1 MIYAAG
7 VDVGSTQT
15 KAIVLSEEKK
25 IIGRSLI
32 NTGAFVSQAAER
44 AFRAA
49 VESAGIPPEQVAYV
63 VGTGYGRYKVTFGD
77 AQITE
82 ISCHARGAK
91 FLFPNTRTVI
101 DMGGQ
106 DAKGIRVGDDG
117 DVKDFVM
124 NDKCAA
130 GTGRFLSN
138 AAETLGVSLDEIG
151 PISLQ
156 GKKAVRLSTV
166 CAVFVESDIMSY
178 LAEGKTMPDILAGV
192 HSAIAART
200 VALVRRVGIE
210 AEVSFTGG
218 VSLNIG
224 MVRALEEKLG
234 VPVNVC
240 EDSHYIGAIG
250 AALFALE
257 RALAG
262 IAAQAKQA
270 AFQDVN
276 LPAESGNPPL
286 VWPTTPGSAAG
297 AH

>member
-1 MIYAAG
+1 MIYAGG

-15 KAIVLSEEKK
+15 KAIILSEDRR
-25 IIGRSLI
+25 IVSRFLT
-32 NTGAFVSQAAER
+32 NTGAFVSQAAAR
-44 AFRAA
+44 AFQEA
-49 VESAGIPPEQVAYV
+49 VKSAGIAPEEVAYV
-63 VGTGYGRYKVTFGD
+63 VGTGYGRYKVTFGN

-82 ISCHARGAK
+82 ISCHARGAN
-91 FLFPNTRTVI
+91 FLFPKTHTVI

-106 DAKGIRVGDDG
+106 DAKGIRIGESG
-117 DVKDFVM
+117 EVKDFVM

-138 AAETLGVSLDEIG
+138 AAETLGVALDEIG

-156 GKKAVRLSTV
+156 AKKPVRLSTV

-178 LAEGKTMPDILAGV
+178 LAEGKTMPDILGGV

-200 VALVRRVGIE
+200 VSLVRRVGIE
-210 AEVSFTGG
+210 PEVTFTGG
-218 VSLNIG
+218 VSLNNG
-224 MVRALEEKLG
+224 MVRALEEKLQM
-234 VPVNVC
+234 PVNVC

-262 IAAQAKQA
+262 VEAGFK
-270 AFQDVN
+270 DVN
-276 LPAESGNPPL
+276 MSAEPTKPPL
-286 VWPTTPGSAAG
+286 VQPTLGRPAAG

>member
-1 MIYAAG
+1 MIYAGG

-15 KAIVLSEEKK
+15 KAIILSEDRR
-25 IIGRSLI
+25 IVSRFLT
-32 NTGAFVSQAAER
+32 NTGAFVSQAAAR
-44 AFRAA
+44 AFQGA
-49 VESAGIPPEQVAYV
+49 VESAGIAPEEVAYV
-63 VGTGYGRYKVTFGD
+63 VGTGYGRYKVTFGN

-82 ISCHARGAK
+82 ISCHARGAN
-91 FLFPNTRTVI
+91 FLFPKTHTVI

-106 DAKGIRVGDDG
+106 DAKGIRIGESG
-117 DVKDFVM
+117 EVKDFVM

-138 AAETLGVSLDEIG
+138 AAETLGVTLDEIG

-156 GKKAVRLSTV
+156 AKKPVRLSTV

-178 LAEGKTMPDILAGV
+178 LAEGKTMPDILGGV

-200 VALVRRVGIE
+200 VSLVRRVGIE
-210 AEVSFTGG
+210 PEVTFTGG
-218 VSLNIG
+218 VSLNNG
-224 MVRALEEKLG
+224 MVRALEEKLQM
-234 VPVNVC
+234 PVNVC

-262 IAAQAKQA
+262 IEAGFKDVDMAAQPAKP
-270 AFQDVN
+270 V
-276 LPAESGNPPL
+276 L
-286 VWPTTPGSAAG
+286 VQPTPGRPAAG

>member
-1 MIYAAG
+1 MIYAGG

-15 KAIVLSEEKK
+15 KAIILSGERK
-25 IIGRSLI
+25 IIGRCLI
-32 NTGAFVSQAAER
+32 NTGAFVSAAAER
-44 AFRAA
+44 AFRGAA
-49 VESAGIPPEQVAYV
+49 ENAGVKAEDVAYV
-63 VGTGYGRYKVTFGD
+63 VGTGYGRYKVNFGN

-91 FLFPNTRTVI
+91 FLFPNTQTVI

-106 DAKGIRVGDDG
+106 DAKGIRVGPDG

-138 AAETLGVSLDEIG
+138 AAETLSVSLDDIG
-151 PISLQ
+151 PISLK
-156 GKKAVRLSTV
+156 GKKPVRLSTV

-178 LAEGKTMPDILAGV
+178 LADGKTMEDIMAGV

-210 AEVSFTGG
+210 PEVAFTGG
-218 VSLNIG
+218 VSRNIG
-224 MVRALEEKLG
+224 MVKALEEKLG
-234 VPVNVC
+234 LPVNVC
-240 EDSHYIGAIG
+240 DDSHFIGAIG

-257 RALAG
+257 RAIAG
-262 IAAQAKQA
+262 VAEIKDVDMNAAPAKPQLVMPTVSSQA
-270 AFQDVN
+270 VN
-276 LPAESGNPPL
+276 
-286 VWPTTPGSAAG
+286 
-297 AH
+297 

>member
-1 MIYAAG
+1 MIYAGG

-15 KAIVLSEEKK
+15 KAIILSEDRR
-25 IIGRSLI
+25 IVSRFLT
-32 NTGAFVSQAAER
+32 NTGAFVSQAAAR
-44 AFRAA
+44 AFQGA
-49 VESAGIPPEQVAYV
+49 VESAGIAPEEVAYV
-63 VGTGYGRYKVTFGD
+63 VGTGYGRYKVTFGN

-82 ISCHARGAK
+82 ISCHARGAN
-91 FLFPNTRTVI
+91 FLFPKTHTVI

-106 DAKGIRVGDDG
+106 DAKGIRIGESG
-117 DVKDFVM
+117 EVKDFVM

-138 AAETLGVSLDEIG
+138 AAETLGVALDEIG

-156 GKKAVRLSTV
+156 AKKPVRLSTV

-178 LAEGKTMPDILAGV
+178 LAEGKTMPDILGGV

-200 VALVRRVGIE
+200 VSLVRRVGIE
-210 AEVSFTGG
+210 PEITFTGG
-218 VSLNIG
+218 VSLNNG
-224 MVRALEEKLG
+224 MVRALEEKLQM
-234 VPVNVC
+234 PVNVC

-262 IAAQAKQA
+262 IEAGFKDVDMAAQPAKP
-270 AFQDVN
+270 V
-276 LPAESGNPPL
+276 L
-286 VWPTTPGSAAG
+286 VQPVPGRPAAG

>member
-1 MIYAAG
+1 MIYAGG

-15 KAIVLSEEKK
+15 KAIILSEERK
-25 IIGRSLI
+25 IGARCLI

-44 AFRAA
+44 AFQGA
-49 VESAGIPPEQVAYV
+49 VKSAGITPEEVAYV
-63 VGTGYGRYKVTFGD
+63 VGTGYGRYKVTFGN

-82 ISCHARGAK
+82 ISCHARGAN
-91 FLFPNTRTVI
+91 FLFPKTHTVI

-106 DAKGIRVGDDG
+106 DAKGIRIGESG
-117 DVKDFVM
+117 EVKDFVM

-138 AAETLGVSLDEIG
+138 AAETLGVALDEIG

-156 GKKAVRLSTV
+156 AKKPVRLSTV

-178 LAEGKTMPDILAGV
+178 LAEGKTMPDILGGV

-200 VALVRRVGIE
+200 VSLVRRVGIE
-210 AEVSFTGG
+210 PEITFTGG
-218 VSLNIG
+218 VSLNNG
-224 MVRALEEKLG
+224 MVRALEEKLQM
-234 VPVNVC
+234 PVNVC
-240 EDSHYIGAIG
+240 ADSHFIGAIG

-262 IAAQAKQA
+262 IEAG
-270 AFQDVN
+270 FQDVDMAAQ
-276 LPAESGNPPL
+276 PAKPVL
-286 VWPTTPGSAAG
+286 VQPTLGRPAAST
-297 AH
+297 H

>member
-1 MIYAAG
+1 MIYAGG

-15 KAIVLSEEKK
+15 KAIILSEDRR
-25 IIGRSLI
+25 IVSRCLI
-32 NTGAFVSQAAER
+32 NTGAFVSQAAAR
-44 AFRAA
+44 AFQGA
-49 VESAGIPPEQVAYV
+49 VESAGIAPEEVAYV
-63 VGTGYGRYKVTFGD
+63 VGTGYGRYKVTFGN

-82 ISCHARGAK
+82 ISCHARGAN
-91 FLFPNTRTVI
+91 FLFPKTHTVI

-106 DAKGIRVGDDG
+106 DAKGIRIGESG
-117 DVKDFVM
+117 EVKDFVM

-138 AAETLGVSLDEIG
+138 AAETLGVTLDEIG

-156 GKKAVRLSTV
+156 AKKPVRLSTV

-178 LAEGKTMPDILAGV
+178 LAEGKTMPDILGGV

-200 VALVRRVGIE
+200 VSLVRRVGIE
-210 AEVSFTGG
+210 PEVTFTGG
-218 VSLNIG
+218 VSLNNG
-224 MVRALEEKLG
+224 MVRALEEKLQM
-234 VPVNVC
+234 PVNVC
-240 EDSHYIGAIG
+240 ADSHFIGAIG

-262 IAAQAKQA
+262 IEAG
-270 AFQDVN
+270 FQDVDMAAQ
-276 LPAESGNPPL
+276 PAKPVL
-286 VWPTTPGSAAG
+286 VQPVPGRPAAG

>member
-1 MIYAAG
+1 MIYSAG

-49 VESAGIPPEQVAYV
+49 AESAGIPPEQIAYV

-138 AAETLGVSLDEIG
+138 AAETLGVSLEEIG

-156 GKKAVRLSTV
+156 GKKPVRLSTV

-178 LAEGKTMPDILAGV
+178 LAEGKSMPDILAGV

-210 AEVSFTGG
+210 PEVAFTGG
-218 VSLNIG
+218 VTRNIG

-234 VPVNVC
+234 LPVNVC
-240 EDSHYIGAIG
+240 EDSHFIGAIG

-257 RALAG
+257 RA
-262 IAAQAKQA
+262 IASLGAHSAEA
-270 AFQDVN
+270 TIRNLN
-276 LPAESGNPPL
+276 LPAETGNPPL
-286 VWPTTPGSAAG
+286 VWPTSPGSAAG

>member
-15 KAIVLSEEKK
+15 KAVILSEKRE
-25 IIGRSLI
+25 IIARCLI
-32 NTGAFVSQAAER
+32 DTGANVSLAAER
-44 AFRAA
+44 AFREAA
-49 VESAGIPPEQVAYV
+49 ASAGITPESVAYV
-63 VGTGYGRYKVTFGD
+63 VGTGYGRYKVNFGN

-82 ISCHARGAK
+82 ISCHARGAN
-91 FLFPNTRTVI
+91 FLFPKTGTVI

-106 DAKGIRVGDDG
+106 DAKGIRVGPDG

-138 AAETLGVSLDEIG
+138 AAETLGLGLDKIG

-156 GKKAVRLSTV
+156 AKKPVRLSTV

-178 LAEGKTMPDILAGV
+178 LAEGKTVPDILGGV
-192 HSAIAART
+192 HSAIAAHT
-200 VALVRRVGIE
+200 VALVRRVGLEPEIT
-210 AEVSFTGG
+210 FTGG
-218 VSLNIG
+218 VARNIG
-224 MVRALEEKLG
+224 MVKALEEKLQL
-234 VPVNVC
+234 PLNVC

-257 RALAG
+257 RAVAGLAEIKDVDMQAG
-262 IAAQAKQA
+262 TAKPQLVMPTSSGSPAA
-270 AFQDVN
+270 
-276 LPAESGNPPL
+276 
-286 VWPTTPGSAAG
+286 
-297 AH
+297 H

>member
-1 MIYAAG
+1 MIYAGG

-15 KAIVLSEEKK
+15 KAVILSEDRK
-25 IIGRSLI
+25 IVGRALI
-32 NTGAFVSQAAER
+32 NTGAFVSQAADRSFKE
-44 AFRAA
+44 A
-49 VESAGIPPEQVAYV
+49 VKNAGIAATDVAYV
-63 VGTGYGRYKVTFGD
+63 VGTGYGRYKVNFGN

-91 FLFPNTRTVI
+91 FLFPNTQTVI

-106 DAKGIRVGDDG
+106 DAKGIRVGLDG

-138 AAETLGVSLDEIG
+138 AADTLGVSLDEIG

-156 GKKAVRLSTV
+156 GTKPVRLSTV

-178 LAEGKTMPDILAGV
+178 LAEGKQMPDILAGV

-210 AEVSFTGG
+210 PEVAFTGG
-218 VSLNIG
+218 VSRNVG
-224 MVRALEEKLG
+224 MVKALEEKLELH
-234 VPVNVC
+234 VNVC
-240 EDSHYIGAIG
+240 DDSHFIGAIG

-257 RALAG
+257 RATAAAG
-262 IAAQAKQA
+262 EVK
-270 AFQDVN
+270 DVDMSTQ
-276 LPAESGNPPL
+276 PAGTSTPL
-286 VWPTTPGSAAG
+286 VNIAPPTAQ
-297 AH
+297 

>member
-1 MIYAAG
+1 MIYAGG

-15 KAIVLSEEKK
+15 KAIILSEDRR
-25 IIGRSLI
+25 IVSRFLT
-32 NTGAFVSQAAER
+32 NTGAFVSQAAAR
-44 AFRAA
+44 AFQGA
-49 VESAGIPPEQVAYV
+49 VESAGIAPEEVAYV
-63 VGTGYGRYKVTFGD
+63 VGTGYGRYKVTFGN

-82 ISCHARGAK
+82 ISCHARGAN
-91 FLFPNTRTVI
+91 FLFPKTHTVI

-106 DAKGIRVGDDG
+106 DAKGIRIGESG
-117 DVKDFVM
+117 EVKDFVM

-138 AAETLGVSLDEIG
+138 AAETLGVALDEIG

-156 GKKAVRLSTV
+156 AKKPVRLSTV

-178 LAEGKTMPDILAGV
+178 LAEGKTMPDILGGV

-200 VALVRRVGIE
+200 VSLVRRVGIE
-210 AEVSFTGG
+210 PEITFTGG
-218 VSLNIG
+218 VSLNNG
-224 MVRALEEKLG
+224 MVRALEEKLQM
-234 VPVNVC
+234 PVNVC
-240 EDSHYIGAIG
+240 SDSHYIGAIG

-262 IAAQAKQA
+262 IEAGFKDVDMAAQPAKP
-270 AFQDVN
+270 V
-276 LPAESGNPPL
+276 L
-286 VWPTTPGSAAG
+286 VQPVPGRPAAG